1 MMPRVR
7 SVRLESL
14 TYGLLVRVLFQGVPN
29 CGNYVET
36 CLATFAW
43 VFRADD
49 RQYRGTRIADLN
61 VVNTGMQN
69 EVQSSLAKTILN
81 NYSTK
86 DSVMS
91 AKLTREQL
99 IAALNED
106 LAREYQAIIAYVVY
120 SQVLKGAEY
129 MAIAKEL
136 QVHAG
141 EELSHAITIAK
152 QIDYLGG
159 MPTNK
164 AKEVKLSEKATDMLR
179 FDLENENETIRNYRE
194 RVRQCEELGEYAIA
208 ENIRQILVQE
218 QEHQSDLATAL
229 GVEVP
234 DVTKP
239 EERA

>member
-1 MMPRVR
+1 M
-7 SVRLESL
+7 
-14 TYGLLVRVLFQGVPN
+14 
-29 CGNYVET
+29 
-36 CLATFAW
+36 
-43 VFRADD
+43 
-49 RQYRGTRIADLN
+49 
-61 VVNTGMQN
+61 
-69 EVQSSLAKTILN
+69 SSK
-81 NYSTK
+81 S
-86 DSVMS
+86 
-91 AKLTREQL
+91 TREQL

-106 LAREYQAIIAYVVY
+106 LSREYQAIIAYVVY

-136 QVHAG
+136 EVHAG

-164 AKEVKLSEKATDMLR
+164 VKEVKLSEKATDMLK
-179 FDLENENETIRNYRE
+179 FDLENENETIRNYRV

-208 ENIRQILVQE
+208 ENLRQILVQE

-229 GVEVP
+229 GVDVP